1 MPVVQAMCGLHENKR
16 SALMDFILHIL
27 NTCPY
32 KNVLKNLKEDQQTQK
47 YKIHQISNRI
57 FHAWT
62 RKSSTYI
69 AKVLT
74 ALKCNSPKA
83 ARSQRWWQSSSRGQE
98 ANDIRRHLHR
108 FNQGFFL
115 RNSILSRL
123 IVWKKTPYG
132 KYRNCQKSLKILL
145 YI

>member
-1 MPVVQAMCGLHENKR
+1 MLIVKAICDLYENKR
-16 SALMDFILHIL
+16 VASMGFILSIL

-32 KNVLKNLKEDQQTQK
+32 KNVLKNLKENQQIQN
-47 YKIHQISNRI
+47 KIHQISNRI
-57 FHAWT
+57 FRAWT

-83 ARSQRWWQSSSRGQE
+83 ARSQRWRQSFSRGQE

-108 FNQGFFL
+108 FNQRFFL
-115 RNSILSRL
+115 RNSILPRL
-123 IVWKKTPYG
+123 IVWKK
-132 KYRNCQKSLKILL
+132 SLTENTKILKSH
-145 YI
+145 